1 MESRMELGKIVN
13 TVGLK
18 GEIRVWP
25 YIDYFDKVK
34 KVYINGKEHEIER
47 TRNHKN
53 VVIIKLKDINTID
66 EAESLKDMMIEMER
80 KDAPSLPE
88 GIYYINDLIGF
99 EVYSD
104 DGKFLGTLDD
114 IFNTGA
120 NDIYQ
125 VGDILLPAIKDV
137 IKQIDTDNQKI
148 IIHLID
154 GLIE

>member
-88 GIYYINDLIGF
+88 GTY
-99 EVYSD
+99 
-104 DGKFLGTLDD
+104 
-114 IFNTGA
+114 
-120 NDIYQ
+120 
-125 VGDILLPAIKDV
+125 
-137 IKQIDTDNQKI
+137 
-148 IIHLID
+148 
-154 GLIE
+154 

>member
-66 EAESLKDMMIEMER
+66 EAESLKDMMIEIER

-154 GLIE
+154 GLI

>member
-25 YIDYFDKVK
+25 YIDYFD
-34 KVYINGKEHEIER
+34 
-47 TRNHKN
+47 
-53 VVIIKLKDINTID
+53 ID

-88 GIYYINDLIGF
+88 GTYYINDLIGF

-154 GLIE
+154 GLI

>member
-125 VGDILLPAIKDV
+125 VGDILLPPIKDV

-154 GLIE
+154 GLI

>member
-80 KDAPSLPE
+80 KDAQSLPE
-88 GIYYINDLIGF
+88 GTYYINDLIEF

-154 GLIE
+154 GLI

>member
-34 KVYINGKEHEIER
+34 KVYINGKEHEIEI

-88 GIYYINDLIGF
+88 GTYYINDLIGF

-137 IKQIDTDNQKI
+137 IKQIDTDNKKI

-154 GLIE
+154 GLI

>member
-154 GLIE
+154 GLI

>member
-80 KDAPSLPE
+80 KE
-88 GIYYINDLIGF
+88 GTYYINDLIGF

-154 GLIE
+154 GLI